1 LEHEGTVL
9 TNNKDMLEHAF
20 DFYKKLF
27 GEE

>member
-1 LEHEGTVL
+1 
-9 TNNKDMLEHAF
+9 MLEHAF